1 MVQYLN
7 ALQSYQDEVT
17 LIQDQYR
24 SEMKL
29 YEAQAEM
36 YQAQMEDYQKARLS
50 YESARESAVATAEG
64 LIKSIKKEFGWAF
77 VNKNDPDIFWPWMVT
92 TWASQMVLIG
102 VYFLLILILIKRKDT

>member
-24 SEMKL
+24 SEMSL

-36 YQAQMEDYQKARLS
+36 YQAQMKDYQQDRLS
-50 YESARESAVATAEG
+50 YESARNSAIASAEG
-64 LIKSIKKEFGWAF
+64 MIKSIKEEFGWAF
-77 VNKNDPDIFWPWMVT
+77 VNKNDPEIYYPWLVK
-92 TWASQMVLIG
+92 TWVAQTVLIG
-102 VYFLLILILIKRKDT
+102 VYFLLILILIKRKDA